1 MSRFLRWFE
10 CLSRPDTAPAPSAGP
25 ADLRRAAQVAAEAAP
40 RLRHAPDFEARLAE
54 AAAVSLEYA
63 RSLADELGEPVD
75 LARGV
80 WDSNPL
86 IPIIATTPE
95 QGMAFLRSAEAV
107 RRVLADPAARA
118 CHFLLAMQRR
128 ESTSFGYEQSGEV
141 LHKDVLQTAVSFEDH
156 RVLAAARTGQQVR
169 ELFVEHVLRSL
180 AGLVPARLDQAEA
193 TRQALREVLDLA
205 NRQAGTLELQARQE
219 APYSEA
225 RRSLEAT
232 LAEFRKQ
239 AAELETELEALPVQP
254 AGDEDYLL
262 LVRDVLLHPRVH
274 LDRERITMRVQ
285 DFGVLVREQDGT
297 EGRRISF
304 LEFSAGDEPAYA
316 LFFARLSRESA
327 AQVWPELAPGSGE
340 ETKG

>member
-10 CLSRPDTAPAPSAGP
+10 RLSRPETAPEPPAQP

-40 RLRHAPDFEARLAE
+40 RVRLVPDFEARLAE
-54 AAAVSLEYA
+54 AAAVSLDDA

-95 QGMAFLRSAEAV
+95 QGLAYLRSAEGV

-141 LHKDVLQTAVSFEDH
+141 LHRDVLQTAVSFEDH

-169 ELFVEHVLRSL
+169 EMFVEHVLRSL

-193 TRQALREVLDLA
+193 SRQALREALDLT
-205 NRQAGTLELQARQE
+205 RREAGTLTLQVRQE
-219 APYSEA
+219 APYSET
-225 RRSLEAT
+225 RRRLEAT
-232 LAEFRKQ
+232 LDEFRKQ
-239 AAELETELEALPVQP
+239 TAELEAELEALPEQP

-262 LVRDVLLHPRVH
+262 LVRDVLLHPRDH
-274 LDRERITMRVQ
+274 LGRERITMRVQ

-297 EGRRISF
+297 GGRRISF
-304 LEFSAGDEPAYA
+304 LELSTSDEPAYA
-316 LFFARLSRESA
+316 LFFARLSRENA
-327 AQVWPELAPGSGE
+327 ALVWPELAPGSGRE
-340 ETKG
+340 AKG